1 MYRPPIRSTAALTTS
16 LILLAGLVACSSAPS
31 SSSAA
36 PDGSG
41 QVTLT
46 VGDRPSSSDPANRA
60 TFDKKVADFQKAN
73 PDIKLDPVETIWDA
87 TTFQAQ
93 AAGGQLP
100 DVLNV
105 PFTEPQGLIARK
117 QVADLTKVLKD
128 DGLLGELNPNVLKIA
143 QDRSGN
149 VYAVPTAAYSVGL
162 VYNRDLFTK
171 AGLDPDKPPATWDEL
186 RADAKQIAQKTG
198 QAGYAQMTTNNTGG
212 WMFTTQ
218 SYAFGGSIENEDGSK
233 ATFDDAPSRAALQLL
248 HDLKWTDKSMGQAVL
263 YDIDGISKAFA
274 AGKIGMF
281 MSAPDAY
288 RTLVNT
294 NGLKASAFGIGPM
307 PQQGGDHGT
316 LSGGSVQIVSPS
328 ATDAEKA
335 AAIKWIKFAYLNKYV
350 NQDAAVTSAKNGVAA
365 KLPVG
370 VPGLPVV
377 AADQWSTYQSWIKP
391 YVNVP
396 LANFAP
402 YTKVAADQKIIAEPP
417 VKAQEVYAALDPVV
431 QSVLGNAKADI
442 PALLTKAAGTVNA
455 KLGR

>member
-1 MYRPPIRSTAALTTS
+1 MTRTAIRSTAALSTS
-16 LILLAGLVACSSAPS
+16 ALLLAGLVACSSSPS
-31 SSSAA
+31 SAGESGA
-36 PDGSG
+36 GG
-41 QVTLT
+41 QVTIT
-46 VGDRPSSSDPANRA
+46 VGDRPTSSDPANRA
-60 TFDKKVADFQKAN
+60 QYDQKVADFQKAN
-73 PDIKLDPVETIWDA
+73 PDIKLNPVETLWDP

-105 PFTEPQGLIARK
+105 PFTEPQGMIARK
-117 QVADLTKVLKD
+117 QVADLTKALKD
-128 DGLLGELNPNVLKIA
+128 DGLLDELNPSVLKIA
-143 QDRSGN
+143 QDQSGN
-149 VYAVPTAAYSVGL
+149 VFAVPTAAYSVGL
-162 VYNRDLFTK
+162 IYNRDLFTK
-171 AGLDPDKPPATWDEL
+171 AGLDPDKPPATWDEV
-186 RADAKQIAQKTG
+186 RADAKKITAATG

-218 SYAFGGSIENEDGSK
+218 TYAFGGTIETTDGSK
-233 ATFDDAPSRAALQLL
+233 ATFDDAPSRAALQAL
-248 HDLKWTDKSMGQAVL
+248 HDMKWVDKLMGQAVL
-263 YDIDGISKAFA
+263 YDIDGISKVFA
-274 AGKIGMF
+274 AGKIGMY

-288 RTLVNT
+288 RTLVTT

-316 LSGGSVQIVSPS
+316 LSGGSVQIVSPT

-350 NQDAAVTSAKNGVAA
+350 NQDLAVTSAKNGVAA
-365 KLPVG
+365 KQPVG

-377 AADQWSTYQSWIKP
+377 AADQYATYQSWIKP

-402 YTKVAADQKIIAEPP
+402 YTKVAADQKIVPEPP

-431 QSVLGNAKADI
+431 QTVLGNEKADI

>member
-1 MYRPPIRSTAALTTS
+1 MTRTAIRSTAALSAS
-16 LILLAGLVACSSAPS
+16 LTLLAGLVACSSAPS
-31 SSSAA
+31 SSG
-36 PDGSG
+36 GSSTPG
-41 QVTLT
+41 QVTIT
-46 VGDRPSSSDPANRA
+46 VGDRPSSSDPQNRA
-60 TFDKKVADFQKAN
+60 QYDQKVADFQKAN
-73 PDIKLDPVETIWDA
+73 PDIKLNPVETIWDP

-117 QVADLTKVLKD
+117 QVADLTKALQD
-128 DGLLGELNPNVLKIA
+128 DGLMKELNPNVLKIG
-143 QDRSGN
+143 QDQAGN
-149 VYAVPTAAYSVGL
+149 VFAIPTAAYSVGL
-162 VYNRDLFTK
+162 VYNRELFSK
-171 AGLDPDKPPATWDEL
+171 AGLDPNKPPATWDEV
-186 RADAKQIAQKTG
+186 RADAKKIAEKTG
-198 QAGYAQMTTNNTGG
+198 QAGYAQMTTKNTGG

-218 SYAFGGSIENEDGSK
+218 TYAFGGTIENEDGSQ
-233 ATFDDAPSRAALQLL
+233 ASFDDAPSKAALQAL
-248 HDLKWTDKSMGQAVL
+248 HDMKWVDRSMGQNLL
-263 YDIDGISKAFA
+263 YDIDGISKAFS
-274 AGKIGMF
+274 AGKVGMF

-288 RTLVNT
+288 RTLVSI
-294 NGLKASAFGIGPM
+294 NGLKASSFGIGPM

-316 LSGGSVQIVSPS
+316 LSGGSVQIVGPS

-370 VPGLPVV
+370 VPGLPVI
-377 AADQWSTYQSWIKP
+377 ASDQWATYQSWIKP

-396 LANFAP
+396 LENFAP
-402 YTKVAADQKIIAEPP
+402 YTTVAADQKIIPEPP

-431 QSVLGNAKADI
+431 QTVLGNEKADI

>member
-1 MYRPPIRSTAALTTS
+1 MNRFAIRCAAGLS
-16 LILLAGLVACSSAPS
+16 VLFLLAACSSVPS
-31 SSSAA
+31 SGDAA
-36 PDGSG
+36 GAGSG
-41 QVTLT
+41 SSEQQMTIT
-46 VGDRPSSSDPANRA
+46 VGDRPTSSDPANRA
-60 TFDKKVADFQKAN
+60 QYDQKVADFQKAN
-73 PDIKLDPVETIWDA
+73 PDIKLNPVETLWDP

-128 DGLLGELNPNVLKIA
+128 DGLMTQLNPNVLKIG
-143 QDRSGN
+143 QDQSGN

-171 AGLDPDKPPATWDEL
+171 AGLDPNKPPATWDEL
-186 RADAKQIAQKTG
+186 RAYAKQITQKTG
-198 QAGYAQMTTNNTGG
+198 QAGYAQMTTSNTGG

-233 ATFDDAPSRAALQLL
+233 ASFDDAPSRAALQAL
-248 HDLKWTDKSMGQAVL
+248 HDMKWVDKSMGQAVL

-274 AGKIGMF
+274 AGKIGMY

-288 RTLVNT
+288 RTLVTT

-316 LSGGSVQIVSPS
+316 LSGGSVQIVSPN

-350 NQDAAVTSAKNGVAA
+350 NQDAAVTAAKNGVAA
-365 KLPVG
+365 KQPVG

-377 AADQWSTYQSWIKP
+377 AADQYSTYQDWIKP

-396 LANFAP
+396 LENFAP
-402 YTKVAADQKIIAEPP
+402 YTKVAADQKIIPEPP

-431 QSVLGNAKADI
+431 QTVLGNEKADI

>member
-1 MYRPPIRSTAALTTS
+1 MNRFAIRCAAGLS
-16 LILLAGLVACSSAPS
+16 VPFLLAACSSAPS
-31 SSSAA
+31 S
-36 PDGSG
+36 GSGSGAGASPGG
-41 QVTLT
+41 QVTIT

-60 TFDKKVADFQKAN
+60 TFDKRVADFQTAN
-73 PDIKLDPVETIWDA
+73 PDIKLNPVETIWDA

-105 PFTEPQGLIARK
+105 PFTEPQGMIARK
-117 QVADLTKVLKD
+117 QVADLTQVLKD
-128 DGLLGELNPNVLKIA
+128 QGLMDKFNPNVLKIA
-143 QDRSGN
+143 QDKSGN
-149 VYAVPTAAYSVGL
+149 VFAVPTAAYSVGL
-162 VYNRDLFTK
+162 VYNRDLFKK

-198 QAGYAQMTTNNTGG
+198 QAGYAQLTTNNTGG

-218 SYAFGGSIENEDGSK
+218 TYAFGGSIESEDGTK
-233 ATFDDAPSRAALQLL
+233 ATFDDAPSKAALQLL
-248 HDLKWTDKSMGQAVL
+248 HDMKWTDKSMGQAVL
-263 YDIDGISKAFA
+263 YDIPGISKAFA

-281 MSAPDAY
+281 MAAPDAY
-288 RTLVNT
+288 RTLVQQ
-294 NGLKASAFGIGPM
+294 NGLPSAAFGIGPM

-316 LSGGSVQIVSPS
+316 LTGGSVQIVSPN
-328 ATDAEKA
+328 ATDAEKV
-335 AAIKWIKFAYLNKYV
+335 AAIKWIKFNYLNKYV
-350 NQDAAVTSAKNGVAA
+350 NQDAAVTSAKAGVAA

-370 VPGLPVV
+370 TPGLPVIS
-377 AADQWSTYQSWIKP
+377 ADQWSTYQSWIKP

-396 LANFAP
+396 LEQFAA

-431 QSVLGNAKADI
+431 QTVLGNEKADV
-442 PALLTKAAGTVNA
+442 ATLLTKAAGTVNA

>member
-1 MYRPPIRSTAALTTS
+1 MNRFAIRCAAGLS
-16 LILLAGLVACSSAPS
+16 LPLLLVACSSAPS
-31 SSSAA
+31 SGGA
-36 PDGSG
+36 PAVAG
-41 QVTLT
+41 QVTIT

-60 TFDKKVADFQKAN
+60 TYDKKVADFQQAN
-73 PDIKLDPVETIWDA
+73 PDIKLQPMETLWDA

-105 PFTEPQGLIARK
+105 PFTEPQGMIARK
-117 QVADLTKVLKD
+117 QVADLTKTLKD
-128 DGLLGELNPNVLKIA
+128 DGLLDDLNPTVLKIA
-143 QDRSGN
+143 QDASGN
-149 VYAVPTAAYSVGL
+149 VFAVPTAAYSVGL
-162 VYNRDLFTK
+162 IYNRDLFTR
-171 AGLDPDKPPATWDEL
+171 AGLDPNKPPATWDEL

-198 QAGYAQMTTNNTGG
+198 QAGYAQLTTSNTGG

-218 SYAFGGSIENEDGSK
+218 TYAFGGTIENADGTK
-233 ATFDDAPSRAALQLL
+233 AGFDDAPSKAALQAL
-248 HDLKWTDKSMGQAVL
+248 HDMKWVDRSMGQAVL
-263 YDIDGISKAFA
+263 YDLDGISKAFA
-274 AGKIGMF
+274 AGRVGMY
-281 MSAPDAY
+281 MAAPDQY
-288 RTLVNT
+288 RTLVQT
-294 NGLKASAFGIGPM
+294 NRLKASAFGIGPM

-328 ATDAEKA
+328 TTDAERA
-335 AAIKWIKFAYLNKYV
+335 AAVKWIKFAYLNKYV

-377 AADQWSTYQSWIKP
+377 AAGQWATYNSWIKP

-402 YTKVAADQKIIAEPP
+402 YSKVAADQKIIPEPP

-431 QSVLGNAKADI
+431 QTVLGNEKADI
-442 PALLTKAAGTVNA
+442 PALLTKAAATVNA

>member
-1 MYRPPIRSTAALTTS
+1 MNRFAIRCAAGLS
-16 LILLAGLVACSSAPS
+16 VPFLLAACSSAPS
-31 SSSAA
+31 SGGAAGGGATSA
-36 PDGSG
+36 G
-41 QVTLT
+41 QVTIT
-46 VGDRPSSSDPANRA
+46 VGDRPPSSDAANRA
-60 TFDKKVADFQKAN
+60 QFDQKVADFQKAN
-73 PDIKLDPVETIWDA
+73 PDIKLNPVETLWDP

-117 QVADLTKVLKD
+117 QVADLTKALKD
-128 DGLLGELNPNVLKIA
+128 DGLMDDLNPNVLKIA

-149 VYAVPTAAYSVGL
+149 VFAVPTAAYSVGL

-198 QAGYAQMTTNNTGG
+198 QAGYAQMTTKNTGG

-218 SYAFGGSIENEDGSK
+218 TYAFGGSIENEDGSK
-233 ATFDDAPSRAALQLL
+233 ASFDDAPSRAALQLL
-248 HDLKWTDKSMGQAVL
+248 HDMKWVDKSMGQAVL

-274 AGKIGMF
+274 AGKIGMY

-288 RTLVNT
+288 HTLVDT
-294 NGLKASAFGIGPM
+294 NGLKASALGIGPM

-316 LSGGSVQIVSPS
+316 LTGGSVQIVSPTT
-328 ATDAEKA
+328 TDAEKA

-350 NQDAAVTSAKNGVAA
+350 NQDAAVKSAKNGVAA

-377 AADQWSTYQSWIKP
+377 AADQYSTYQGWIKP

-396 LANFAP
+396 LENFAP
-402 YTKVAADQKIIAEPP
+402 YTKVAAGQKIIPEPP

-431 QSVLGNAKADI
+431 QSVLGNEKADV
-442 PALLTKAAGTVNA
+442 PALLSKAAGTVNA

>member
-1 MYRPPIRSTAALTTS
+1 MNRFAIRCAAGLS
-16 LILLAGLVACSSAPS
+16 VPFMLVACSSAPS
-31 SSSAA
+31 SGG
-36 PDGSG
+36 DSG
-41 QVTLT
+41 GASQVTIT

-60 TFDKKVADFQKAN
+60 QFDKKVADFQTAN
-73 PDIKLDPVETIWDA
+73 PDIKLNPVETIWDA

-117 QVADLTKVLKD
+117 QAADLTKALKD
-128 DGLLGELNPNVLKIA
+128 DGLMDELNPNVLKIG
-143 QDRSGN
+143 QDQAGN

-162 VYNRDLFTK
+162 VYNRDLFKK

-186 RADAKQIAQKTG
+186 RADAKQITQKTG

-218 SYAFGGSIENEDGSK
+218 SYAFGGSIENADGSK

-248 HDLKWTDKSMGQAVL
+248 HDMKWVDKSMGRSVL
-263 YDIDGISKAFA
+263 YDMDGISKAFA
-274 AGKIGMF
+274 AGRIGMY
-281 MSAPDAY
+281 MAAPDQY
-288 RTLVNT
+288 HTLVDT

-316 LSGGSVQIVSPS
+316 LSGGSVQIVSPN

-350 NQDAAVTSAKNGVAA
+350 NQDAAVKSAKNGVAA

-377 AADQWSTYQSWIKP
+377 AADQYSTYQSWIKP

-402 YTKVAADQKIIAEPP
+402 YTKVAADQKIIPEPP

-431 QSVLGNAKADI
+431 QTVLGKEKADI

>member
-1 MYRPPIRSTAALTTS
+1 MSRTAIRSIAVVSASLALV
-16 LILLAGLVACSSAPS
+16 AGLAACSSAPS
-31 SSSAA
+31 AA
-36 PDGSG
+36 GDSGASG

-46 VGDRPSSSDPANRA
+46 VGDRPTSSDPANRA
-60 TFDKKVADFQKAN
+60 SFDQRVADFQKAN
-73 PDIKLDPVETIWDA
+73 PDIKLNPVETLWDP

-105 PFTEPQGLIARK
+105 PFTEPQGMIARK
-117 QVADLTKVLKD
+117 QVADLTKALKD
-128 DGLLGELNPNVLKIA
+128 DGLLAELNPTVLKIG
-143 QDRSGN
+143 QDQSGN
-149 VYAVPTAAYSVGL
+149 VFAVPTAAYSVGL

-171 AGLDPDKPPATWDEL
+171 AGLDPDKPPATWDEV
-186 RADAKQIAQKTG
+186 RADAKKIAAATG
-198 QAGYAQMTTNNTGG
+198 QAGYAQLTTNNTGG

-218 SYAFGGSIENEDGSK
+218 SYAFGGSVENEDGSK
-233 ATFDDAPSRAALQLL
+233 ATFDDAPSRAALQAL
-248 HDLKWTDKSMGQAVL
+248 HDMKWVDKSMGKAVL

-274 AGKIGMF
+274 AGKVGMY
-281 MSAPDAY
+281 MAAPDSY
-288 RTLVNT
+288 RTLVQT

-328 ATDAEKA
+328 TTDAERA
-335 AAIKWIKFAYLNKYV
+335 AAIKWIKFNYLNKFV

-377 AADQWSTYQSWIKP
+377 AADQWEKYNSWIKP

-396 LANFAP
+396 LENFAP
-402 YTKVAADQKIIAEPP
+402 YTKVAADQKIIPEPP

-431 QSVLGNAKADI
+431 QTVLGNEKADI

>member
-1 MYRPPIRSTAALTTS
+1 MNRFAIRCAAGLS
-16 LILLAGLVACSSAPS
+16 VPFLLVACSSAPS
-31 SSSAA
+31 SGGGSSS
-36 PDGSG
+36 PG

-60 TFDKKVADFQKAN
+60 SFDKKVADFQQAN
-73 PDIKLDPVETIWDA
+73 PDIKLNPVETIWDA

-128 DGLLGELNPNVLKIA
+128 DGLLDELNPNVLKIG
-143 QDRSGN
+143 QDQSGN

-162 VYNRDLFTK
+162 VYNRELFTK

-218 SYAFGGSIENEDGSK
+218 TYAFGGSIENEDGSK
-233 ATFDDAPSRAALQLL
+233 ATFDDAPSKAALQLL
-248 HDLKWTDKSMGQAVL
+248 HDMKWTDKSMGQAVL

-281 MSAPDAY
+281 INGSDIYTFLVQAANLDPKIYGIAPLPLAKQKNAG
-288 RTLVNT
+288 VM
-294 NGLKASAFGIGPM
+294 G
-307 PQQGGDHGT
+307 
-316 LSGGSVQIVSPS
+316 GGSI
-328 ATDAEKA
+328 
-335 AAIKWIKFAYLNKYV
+335 
-350 NQDAAVTSAKNGVAA
+350 AVVRPDTKGA
-365 KLPVG
+365 KLNAALQWIDFFYMEKLIKKPAALRDARILVANQQPVG
-370 VPGLPVV
+370 VPAFPIFNKVQYDR
-377 AADQWSTYQSWIKP
+377 ANSWIKS
-391 YVNVP
+391 YINVP
-396 LANFAP
+396 IKQMNPFLKGIFKQNLYP
-402 YTKVAADQKIIAEPP
+402 EPAASTQS
-417 VKAQEVYAALDPVV
+417 VYHALDPVV
-431 QSVLGNAKADI
+431 QAVFADKNANVS
-442 PALLTKAAGTVNA
+442 ALLAQANDVAQKAIREG
-455 KLGR
+455 K

>member
-1 MYRPPIRSTAALTTS
+1 MNRFAIRCAAGLS
-16 LILLAGLVACSSAPS
+16 VPFLLVACSSAPS
-31 SSSAA
+31 SGGDSGTGSS
-36 PDGSG
+36 PGG
-41 QVTLT
+41 QVTIT
-46 VGDRPSSSDPANRA
+46 VGDRPPSSDPENRKQ
-60 TFDKKVADFQKAN
+60 FDSRVAGFEKAN
-73 PDIKLDPVETIWDA
+73 PDIKLKPVETIWDA

-105 PFTEPQGLIARK
+105 PFTEPQGMIARK

-128 DGLLGELNPNVLKIA
+128 DGLLDQLNPNVLKIA
-143 QDRSGN
+143 QDQSGN
-149 VYAVPTAAYSVGL
+149 VFAVPTAAYSVGL

-171 AGLDPDKPPATWDEL
+171 AGLDPNKPPATWDEV
-186 RADAKQIAQKTG
+186 RADAKLIAQKTG
-198 QAGYAQMTTNNTGG
+198 QAGYAQMTTKNTGG

-218 SYAFGGSIENEDGSK
+218 TYAFGGSIENADGSK
-233 ATFDDAPSRAALQLL
+233 ATFDDAPSKAALQAL
-248 HDLKWTDKSMGQAVL
+248 HDMKWVDKSMGQAVL

-274 AGKIGMF
+274 AGKIGMY

-288 RTLVNT
+288 HTLVDI
-294 NGLKASAFGIGPM
+294 NGLKPSALGVGPM
-307 PQQGGDHGT
+307 PQQDGDHGT

-335 AAIKWIKFAYLNKYV
+335 AAIKWIRFNYLNKYV
-350 NQDAAVTSAKNGVAA
+350 DETAAVTSAKNGVAA

-377 AADQWSTYQSWIKP
+377 AADQYSKYQSWIKP

-396 LANFAP
+396 LENFAP
-402 YTKVAADQKIIAEPP
+402 YTKVAAGQKIIAEPP

-431 QSVLGNAKADI
+431 QTVLGNEKADI
-442 PALLTKAAGTVNA
+442 SGLLSKAAATVDA

>member
-1 MYRPPIRSTAALTTS
+1 MTRTAIRSTAALAVS
-16 LILLAGLVACSSAPS
+16 LTVLAGLVACSSAPS
-31 SSSAA
+31 TSGDAA
-36 PDGSG
+36 ASG
-41 QVTLT
+41 QVTIT

-60 TFDKKVADFQKAN
+60 TYDQKVADFQKAN
-73 PDIKLDPVETIWDA
+73 PDIKLDPVETIWDP

-105 PFTEPQGLIARK
+105 PFTEPQGMIARK
-117 QVADLTKVLKD
+117 QVADLTKALKD
-128 DGLLGELNPNVLKIA
+128 DGLLDELNPTVLKIA
-143 QDRSGN
+143 QDQSGN
-149 VYAVPTAAYSVGL
+149 VFAVPTAAYSVGL

-171 AGLDPDKPPATWDEL
+171 AGLDPDKPPATWDEV
-186 RADAKQIAQKTG
+186 RADAKKITAATG
-198 QAGYAQMTTNNTGG
+198 QAGYAQMSTSNTGG

-218 SYAFGGSIENEDGSK
+218 TYAFGGSIENEDGSK
-233 ATFDDAPSRAALQLL
+233 ATFDDAPSKAALQAL
-248 HDLKWTDKSMGQAVL
+248 HDMKWVDKSMGQAVL

-274 AGKIGMF
+274 AGKIGMY

-288 RTLVNT
+288 RTLVDI

-316 LSGGSVQIVSPS
+316 LSGGSVQIVSPTT
-328 ATDAEKA
+328 TDAERA
-335 AAIKWIKFAYLNKYV
+335 AAVKWIKFSYLNKFV
-350 NQDAAVTSAKNGVAA
+350 NQDAAVKSAKNGVAA

-377 AADQWSTYQSWIKP
+377 AADQYTTYNSWIKP

-396 LANFAP
+396 LANFAA
-402 YTKVAADQKIIAEPP
+402 YTNVAADQKIIPEPP

-431 QSVLGNAKADI
+431 QTVLGNEKADI
-442 PALLTKAAGTVNA
+442 PALLTKAAATVNA

>member
-1 MYRPPIRSTAALTTS
+1 MNRFAIRCAAGLS
-16 LILLAGLVACSSAPS
+16 VPFLLVACSSAPS
-31 SSSAA
+31 SGGGSSS
-36 PDGSG
+36 PG

-46 VGDRPSSSDPANRA
+46 VGDRPSGSDPANRA
-60 TFDKKVADFQKAN
+60 SFDKKVADFQQAN
-73 PDIKLDPVETIWDA
+73 PDIKLNPVETIWDA

-128 DGLLGELNPNVLKIA
+128 DGLLDELNPNVLKIG
-143 QDRSGN
+143 QDQSGN

-162 VYNRDLFTK
+162 VYNRELFTK

-218 SYAFGGSIENEDGSK
+218 TYAFGGSIENEDGSK
-233 ATFDDAPSRAALQLL
+233 ATFDDAPSKAALQLL
-248 HDLKWTDKSMGQAVL
+248 HDMKWTDKSMGQAVL

-288 RTLVNT
+288 RTLVQT

-316 LSGGSVQIVSPS
+316 LSGGSVQIVSPN

-350 NQDAAVTSAKNGVAA
+350 NQDAAVTSAKAGVAG

-370 VPGLPVV
+370 TPGLPVV
-377 AADQWSTYQSWIKP
+377 AADQWATYQGWIKP

-396 LANFAP
+396 LDQFAP
-402 YTKVAADQKIIAEPP
+402 YTKVAADQKIIPEPP

-431 QSVLGNAKADI
+431 QTVLGNAKADI

>member
-1 MYRPPIRSTAALTTS
+1 MTRTAIRSTAALSTS
-16 LILLAGLVACSSAPS
+16 ALLLAGLVACSSSPS
-31 SSSAA
+31 SAGESGA
-36 PDGSG
+36 GG
-41 QVTLT
+41 QVTIT
-46 VGDRPSSSDPANRA
+46 VGDRPTSSDPANRA
-60 TFDKKVADFQKAN
+60 QYDKKVADFQKAN
-73 PDIKLDPVETIWDA
+73 PDIKLTPVETLWDP

-105 PFTEPQGLIARK
+105 PFTEPQGMIARK
-117 QVADLTKVLKD
+117 QVADLTKALKD
-128 DGLLGELNPNVLKIA
+128 DGLLDELNPSVLKIA
-143 QDRSGN
+143 QDQSGN
-149 VYAVPTAAYSVGL
+149 VFAVPTAAYSVGL

-171 AGLDPDKPPATWDEL
+171 AGLDPDKPPATWDEV
-186 RADAKQIAQKTG
+186 RADAKLIAQKTG

-218 SYAFGGSIENEDGSK
+218 TYAFGGTIENADGSQ
-233 ATFDDAPSRAALQLL
+233 ATFDDAPSRAALQAL
-248 HDLKWTDKSMGQAVL
+248 HDMKWVDKSMGQAVL

-274 AGKIGMF
+274 AGKIGMY

-288 RTLVNT
+288 RTLVDT

-316 LSGGSVQIVSPS
+316 LSGGSVQIVSPT

-335 AAIKWIKFAYLNKYV
+335 AAIKWIKFSYLNKYV
-350 NQDAAVTSAKNGVAA
+350 SQDAAVTSAKNGVAA

-377 AADQWSTYQSWIKP
+377 ATDQWATYQSWIKP

-402 YTKVAADQKIIAEPP
+402 YTKVAADQKIIPEPP

-431 QSVLGNAKADI
+431 QTVLGNEKADI
-442 PALLTKAAGTVNA
+442 PALLTKGAATVNA

>member
-1 MYRPPIRSTAALTTS
+1 MNRSTIRSTAALSTS
-16 LILLAGLVACSSAPS
+16 LVVLAGLVACSSAPS
-31 SSSAA
+31 SSGES
-36 PDGSG
+36 GSSG
-41 QVTLT
+41 QLTIT
-46 VGDRPSSSDPANRA
+46 VGDRPSSSDPQNRA
-60 TFDKKVADFQKAN
+60 QFDQRVAAFEKAN
-73 PDIKLDPVETIWDA
+73 PDIKLDPAETIWDP

-117 QVADLTKVLKD
+117 QAADLTKTLKD
-128 DGLLGELNPNVLKIA
+128 DGLLDELNPNVLKIG
-143 QDRSGN
+143 QDQAGN
-149 VYAVPTAAYSVGL
+149 VFAVPTAAYSVGL

-171 AGLDPDKPPATWDEL
+171 AGLDPDKPPATWDEV
-186 RADAKQIAQKTG
+186 RAAAKQITQKTG

-218 SYAFGGSIENEDGSK
+218 TYAFGGSIENADGTK

-248 HDLKWTDKSMGQAVL
+248 HDMKWVDKSMGQAVL

-274 AGKIGMF
+274 AGKIGMY

-288 RTLVNT
+288 RTLVVT
-294 NGLKASAFGIGPM
+294 NGLKASSFGIAPM
-307 PQQGGDHGT
+307 PQQNGDHGT

-328 ATDAEKA
+328 TTDAERA
-335 AAIKWIKFAYLNKYV
+335 AAVKWIKFNYLNKYV
-350 NQDAAVTSAKNGVAA
+350 DQDVAVAA
-365 KLPVG
+365 AKTGQASKQPVG

-377 AADQWSTYQSWIKP
+377 GADQYATYQSWIKP

-402 YTKVAADQKIIAEPP
+402 YTKVAAEQKILPEPP

-431 QSVLGNAKADI
+431 QAVLGNEKADI
-442 PALLTKAAGTVNA
+442 PALLTKAAATVDA

>member
-1 MYRPPIRSTAALTTS
+1 MTRTAIRSTAVLFSSAV
-16 LILLAGLVACSSAPS
+16 LLAGLVACSSAPS
-31 SSSAA
+31 SGGGSSS
-36 PDGSG
+36 PG
-41 QVTLT
+41 QVTIT
-46 VGDRPSSSDPANRA
+46 VGDRPSSSDPQNRA
-60 TFDKKVADFQKAN
+60 QFDQKVADFQKAN
-73 PDIKLDPVETIWDA
+73 PDIKLNPVETIWEA

-117 QVADLTKVLKD
+117 QVADLTKALQD
-128 DGLLGELNPNVLKIA
+128 DGLMKELNPNVLKIG
-143 QDRSGN
+143 QDQAGN
-149 VYAVPTAAYSVGL
+149 VFAIPTAAYSVGL
-162 VYNRDLFTK
+162 VYNRELFTK
-171 AGLDPDKPPATWDEL
+171 AGLDPNKPPATWDEV
-186 RADAKQIAQKTG
+186 RADAKKIAEKTG

-218 SYAFGGSIENEDGSK
+218 TYAFGGTIENEDGSQ
-233 ATFDDAPSRAALQLL
+233 ASFDDAPSKAALQAL
-248 HDLKWTDKSMGQAVL
+248 HDMKWVDKSMGQNVL
-263 YDIDGISKAFA
+263 YDIDGISKAFS
-274 AGKIGMF
+274 AGKVGMF

-288 RTLVNT
+288 RTLVTT
-294 NGLKASAFGIGPM
+294 NGLKASSFGIGPM

-328 ATDAEKA
+328 TTDAEKA

-365 KLPVG
+365 KQPVG

-377 AADQWSTYQSWIKP
+377 AADQYATYQSWIKP

-396 LANFAP
+396 LENFAP
-402 YTKVAADQKIIAEPP
+402 YTQVAADQKIIPEPP

-431 QSVLGNAKADI
+431 QTVLGNEKADI